1 MIKYKVRTGV
11 FSRILVWWGICYM
24 GIYELITKD
33 ISAENETKRV
43 IVSIRILYIIAFF
56 AYVLDTIWVGIDAYK
71 IYPYRTVAVGIML
84 IAFFMITYC
93 TRTLTAVFLLMLF
106 LFFWILTMIP
116 VYGWSAGMQNYFIIA
131 LMMCFFTSHGR
142 LLYKF
147 LYAGFILIIR
157 ILAIGLYGGMKSNAG
172 VSGFEDKLLQ
182 ITNITAVFTAIIF
195 ISYYYSRRENE
206 AENKLM
212 KYNNKLKEEANTDQ
226 LTGLFNR
233 RKAKEYL
240 AEIKNADFTN
250 GISIAMADIDFF
262 KKVNDTY
269 GHDAGDEVLKFVA
282 NLMKEKS
289 RSTTFLSR
297 WGGEEFLVVLPD
309 CNGDN
314 AYIVLE
320 RLRTLIENSV
330 IKVGDQEIRITM
342 TFGLTEFGYDMDE
355 EAAIKE
361 ADEKLY
367 MGKQN
372 GRNQVVY

>member
-1 MIKYKVRTGV
+1 
-11 FSRILVWWGICYM
+11 M

-71 IYPYRTVAVGIML
+71 IYPYRTAAVGIML
-84 IAFFMITYC
+84 IAFFIITYC

-106 LFFWILTMIP
+106 LFFWIFTMIP

-157 ILAIGLYGGMKSNAG
+157 ILTIGLYGGMKSNAG

-206 AENKLM
+206 AESKLM

>member
-1 MIKYKVRTGV
+1 
-11 FSRILVWWGICYM
+11 
-24 GIYELITKD
+24 
-33 ISAENETKRV
+33 
-43 IVSIRILYIIAFF
+43 
-56 AYVLDTIWVGIDAYK
+56 
-71 IYPYRTVAVGIML
+71 
-84 IAFFMITYC
+84 
-93 TRTLTAVFLLMLF
+93 
-106 LFFWILTMIP
+106 
-116 VYGWSAGMQNYFIIA
+116 
-131 LMMCFFTSHGR
+131 
-142 LLYKF
+142 
-147 LYAGFILIIR
+147 
-157 ILAIGLYGGMKSNAG
+157 
-172 VSGFEDKLLQ
+172 
-182 ITNITAVFTAIIF
+182 
-195 ISYYYSRRENE
+195 
-206 AENKLM
+206 M

>member
-1 MIKYKVRTGV
+1 
-11 FSRILVWWGICYM
+11 
-24 GIYELITKD
+24 
-33 ISAENETKRV
+33 
-43 IVSIRILYIIAFF
+43 
-56 AYVLDTIWVGIDAYK
+56 
-71 IYPYRTVAVGIML
+71 
-84 IAFFMITYC
+84 
-93 TRTLTAVFLLMLF
+93 
-106 LFFWILTMIP
+106 
-116 VYGWSAGMQNYFIIA
+116 
-131 LMMCFFTSHGR
+131 
-142 LLYKF
+142 
-147 LYAGFILIIR
+147 
-157 ILAIGLYGGMKSNAG
+157 MKSNAG

-206 AENKLM
+206 AESKLM

>member
-1 MIKYKVRTGV
+1 
-11 FSRILVWWGICYM
+11 M

-56 AYVLDTIWVGIDAYK
+56 AYVLDTIWVGIDTYK
-71 IYPYRTVAVGIML
+71 IYPYRTAAVGIML
-84 IAFFMITYC
+84 VAFFMITYC
-93 TRTLTAVFLLMLF
+93 TKTLTAVFLLMLF
-106 LFFWILTMIP
+106 LFFWIFTMIP

-131 LMMCFFTSHGR
+131 LMMCFFASHGR

-157 ILAIGLYGGMKSNAG
+157 ILTIGLYGGMKSHAG

-195 ISYYYSRRENE
+195 ISYYYSQRENA
-206 AENKLM
+206 AESKLM
-212 KYNNKLKEEANTDQ
+212 KYNDKLKEEANTDQ

-240 AEIKNADFTN
+240 SEIRQTEMEN
-250 GISIAMADIDFF
+250 GVSIAIADIDFF

-269 GHDAGDEVLKFVA
+269 GHDAGDEVLKFIA
-282 NLMKEKS
+282 NLMREKS
-289 RSTTFLSR
+289 RSTSFISR
-297 WGGEEFLVVLPD
+297 WGGEEFLLVFPD

-314 AYIVLE
+314 AYIALE
-320 RLRTLIENSV
+320 RLRTTIQDSV
-330 IKVGDQEIRITM
+330 IKVGDQEIQVTM
-342 TFGLTEFGYDMDE
+342 TFGLTEFGYDKDA